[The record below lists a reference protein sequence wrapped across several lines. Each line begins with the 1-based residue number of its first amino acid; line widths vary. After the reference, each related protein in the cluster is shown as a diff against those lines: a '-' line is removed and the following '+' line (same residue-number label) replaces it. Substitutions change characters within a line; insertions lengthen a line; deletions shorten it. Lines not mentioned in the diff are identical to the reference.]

1 MEWSG
6 SLSPLAA
13 SLVSLAGGNMFSLP
27 PRKEGLS
34 SWAISTLHQL
44 RNPAAPGQQVLA
56 VCHRNCGSA
65 SPAHQARFLPSLVTH
80 RHSHAPVDLA
90 RALNMEVWVGRKSR
104 SFCIFLPASMEFGSV
119 LYFYFKG
126 F

>member
-1 MEWSG
+1 M
-6 SLSPLAA
+6 SL
-13 SLVSLAGGNMFSLP
+13 GGGMFSLP

-44 RNPAAPGQQVLA
+44 RNPDAPGPTGPGRV
-56 VCHRNCGSA
+56 HHSRGSA
-65 SPAHQARFLPSLVTH
+65 SPARQACFLPSLVTH

-90 RALNMEVWVGRKSR
+90 RALNVEVWVGRKSR

-119 LYFYFKG
+119 LYFDFKG